1 MGLFNK
7 LKPSS
12 NNNDNQH
19 QLVGGELSKL
29 PKDWVPTSIEFTSA
43 SSTDGNNSEGQQQ
56 QQKEQEKSNHD
67 SSLGMGGFDNSQP
80 FLSAINDDTDNN
92 NVHHHHQ
99 SQSQKQSSNTNPFGL
114 EYDNSDDNLLLSNSN
129 SINMNNNN
137 NAQQPP
143 PPPHLLSS
151 QQSNNM
157 SSSFN
162 NNNNIMM
169 SEQERLV
176 AATSKYDNQKIGI
189 SGIQPQ
195 QQHGSGTQQQ
205 QRPMMSGLQQFE
217 DTMKMYEEKLGNI
230 DNTKFMD
237 FNDAI
242 SNDSSATPLS
252 GIDEE
257 ESGRRS
263 RSSNNNRMRRSS
275 SFGNRMRSNSSRSSK
290 GSKKKTKKKRF
301 SLFGKK
307 KKNNNKK
314 KHQPIDSQSE
324 SDYSDGSYYSSY
336 YSDEDEDGDSYISGE
351 FDEEFDNSQGYT
363 SSSRIH
369 QQQQPTPPHL
379 HTNSTSQDLVPANN
393 NGGGGGIGVPSNGLN
408 SQLTTSQLE
417 DELYIYKLETLN
429 LTDAC
434 TDLTNQLEQLEQK
447 LESVQ
452 SQATFR
458 IHTLESELQDGNIGM
473 KSLVKMTSTEMDG
486 RLDAL
491 RALGK
496 TATIQANKL
505 KERDSELI
513 LGKFYTL

>member
-12 NNNDNQH
+12 NNNNQH

-56 QQKEQEKSNHD
+56 QKEQEKSNHD

-80 FLSAINDDTDNN
+80 FLSAIDDDNN
-92 NVHHHHQ
+92 NVQHHQ
-99 SQSQKQSSNTNPFGL
+99 SQSQNQSSNTNPFGL
-114 EYDNSDDNLLLSNSN
+114 EYDNSDDNLLSNSN
-129 SINMNNNN
+129 SMNINNNID
-137 NAQQPP
+137 AQQP

-162 NNNNIMM
+162 NNNIIMM

-176 AATSKYDNQKIGI
+176 AATSKYNQKIGI
-189 SGIQPQ
+189 SGLQ
-195 QQHGSGTQQQ
+195 QQQQGSSTQQ

-217 DTMKMYEEKLGNI
+217 DTMKIYEEKLGNI

-237 FNDAI
+237 FNDI
-242 SNDSSATPLS
+242 DTNGSSATPLS

-257 ESGRRS
+257 ESGRKS
-263 RSSNNNRMRRSS
+263 RSSNNRMRSRSN
-275 SFGNRMRSNSSRSSK
+275 SFGNRMRSNNSRSSK

-307 KKNNNKK
+307 KKNNKEK
-314 KHQPIDSQSE
+314 KHQPVDSQSE

-363 SSSRIH
+363 SSRIH
-369 QQQQPTPPHL
+369 HQQPTPH
-379 HTNSTSQDLVPANN
+379 HHINSTSQDLVPTNKN
-393 NGGGGGIGVPSNGLN
+393 GGIGVPSNGLN

-513 LGKFYTL
+513 LGKFYLPCFIFHMCM